1 MAKLSNCKLKSKRGA
16 NTMNKVKN
24 TILTKTILTVA
35 AIIVIT
41 TTGARAQQKLGDL
54 VTEGGFDWL
63 VGNWEATSNEGDKI
77 ELVYKW
83 ELDKHLMTMLLK
95 FADNEYRA
103 MIFYKPT
110 EDQVVQITVDNQG
123 GTGKGIWEA
132 DGNKAVLKHE
142 HIGADWQTN
151 KMGFAHSKVDANTM
165 KWDIH
170 EMYSSDELSS
180 YPNFTVEFK
189 RQKKK
194 AAKK

>member
-1 MAKLSNCKLKSKRGA
+1 MTKAKTSRRRNIFLF
-16 NTMNKVKN
+16 
-24 TILTKTILTVA
+24 VA
-35 AIIVIT
+35 GIIFIT
-41 TTGARAQQKLGDL
+41 TTGASAQQKLGDL

-63 VGNWEATSNEGDKI
+63 IGSWEATSDEGDKI

-83 ELDKHLMTMLLK
+83 ELDKHLLTMLLK
-95 FADNEYRA
+95 WPGSEFRA
-103 MIFYKPT
+103 MIFYKPAD
-110 EDQVVQITVDNQG
+110 DQIVQITVDNNG

-142 HIGADWQTN
+142 HTDADWQTN
-151 KMGFAHSKVDANTM
+151 KMGFAHSKVDANSM
-165 KWDIH
+165 KWEMH
-170 EMYSSDELSS
+170 EMYSDGELSD

>member
-1 MAKLSNCKLKSKRGA
+1 MAKQSKCKLLSRGV
-16 NTMNKVKN
+16 NTMNHVKSTKLRN
-24 TILTKTILTVA
+24 TILAVA
-35 AIIVIT
+35 AIIVIA
-41 TTGARAQQKLGDL
+41 TTGANAQQKLGDL

-63 VGNWEATSNEGDKI
+63 IGSWEATSDEGDKI

-83 ELDKHLMTMLLK
+83 ELDKHLLTMLLK
-95 FADNEYRA
+95 FTDNEYRS
-103 MIFYKPT
+103 MIFYKPA
-110 EDQVVQITVDNQG
+110 EDQIVQITVDNKG

-142 HIGADWQTN
+142 HTGADWQTN

-170 EMYSSDELSS
+170 EMYSSGELSD

-189 RQKKK
+189 RQKQP
-194 AAKK
+194 AKK